1 MSTSMNQILM
11 CCPVLSSMILQ
22 GSLLAFLL
30 ELSHFQFLNLE
41 KMTCFLVL
49 KIHQEFTVVVH

>member
-1 MSTSMNQILM
+1 MNQMLV

-30 ELSHFQFLNLE
+30 KLSHLQFLHLE
-41 KMTCFLVL
+41 KTACFLIL
-49 KIHQEFTVVVH
+49 KIHYEFTVLVH